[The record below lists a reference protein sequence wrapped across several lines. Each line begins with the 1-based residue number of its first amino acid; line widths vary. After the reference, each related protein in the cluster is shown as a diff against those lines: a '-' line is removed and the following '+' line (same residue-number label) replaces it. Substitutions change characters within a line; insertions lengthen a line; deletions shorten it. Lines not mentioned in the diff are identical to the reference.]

1 MAERD
6 LISPRVYDIRLPLEV
21 TKEKKT

>member
-6 LISPRVYDIRLPLEV
+6 LISPRVYDIRLLLEV
-21 TKEKKT
+21 TREKKT